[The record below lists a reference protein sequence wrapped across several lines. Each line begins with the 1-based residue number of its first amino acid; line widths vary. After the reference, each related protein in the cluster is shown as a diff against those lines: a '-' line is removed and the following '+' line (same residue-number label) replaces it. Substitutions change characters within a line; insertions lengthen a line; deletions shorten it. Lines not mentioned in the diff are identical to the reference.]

1 MQESI
6 MRRLRRA
13 WAGASRAVALGL
25 MIGMGAFGTR
35 ADAQPHNVLVFA
47 AASLRN
53 ALDDVSNAWLQE
65 TGKRVTIS
73 YAGSNTLARQLE
85 AGAPADIFLSAD
97 ADWMNYLASKD
108 LIRIETRDDLLG
120 NSLVLIAPKDA
131 QVRIEM
137 RPGLDL
143 AAVLGIGRLAM
154 GNVDAVP
161 AGKYGKAAL
170 EKLGAWNEVKDRIA
184 QAESVRAALLL
195 VSRGEAPLGIV
206 YRTDAAT
213 DPQVKIVAEIPEGI
227 HPAIVYP
234 AALTKHTA
242 NPDAKAFLDFL
253 RSTTARALFER
264 QGFTVMN
271 KQAGP

>member
-1 MQESI
+1 
-6 MRRLRRA
+6 
-13 WAGASRAVALGL
+13 
-25 MIGMGAFGTR
+25 
-35 ADAQPHNVLVFA
+35 
-47 AASLRN
+47 
-53 ALDDVSNAWLQE
+53 
-65 TGKRVTIS
+65 GKRVTIS

-137 RPGLDL
+137 RPRLDL

-170 EKLGAWNEVKDRIA
+170 EKLGAWNGVKDRIA

-195 VSRGEAPLGIV
+195 VS
-206 YRTDAAT
+206 
-213 DPQVKIVAEIPEGI
+213 
-227 HPAIVYP
+227 
-234 AALTKHTA
+234 
-242 NPDAKAFLDFL
+242 
-253 RSTTARALFER
+253 
-264 QGFTVMN
+264 
-271 KQAGP
+271 